1 MPVVNCKKDC
11 VNQILLVQALARRSH
26 YLNVISGL
34 GTLLTLQNMIDK
46 GLPGWPKMNED
57 VTNFNIA
64 QHTLAY
70 RKASKNV
77 KQLRAILEE
86 GCVTCQID
94 LHEVVQIKEKIAS
107 IAEEA
112 VQNFENFLDGEAVT
126 EILDVLRD
134 SE

>member
-94 LHEVVQIKEKIAS
+94 LHEVDVQERIAS
-107 IAEEA
+107 AAEEA
-112 VQNFENFLDGEAVT
+112 VQNFESFLNGDTVT
-126 EILDVLRD
+126 EVLEVLQD
-134 SE
+134 IE